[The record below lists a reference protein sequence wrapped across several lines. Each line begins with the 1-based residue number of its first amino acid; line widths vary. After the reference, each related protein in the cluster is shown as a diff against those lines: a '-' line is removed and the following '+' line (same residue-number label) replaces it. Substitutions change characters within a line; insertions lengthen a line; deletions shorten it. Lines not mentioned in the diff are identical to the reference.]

1 MNFFK
6 KIQTGSQN
14 KYKKLIKKKKL
25 LALRIKIQQN
35 IEIKKYLII
44 NLIRIKIIKLIKYL
58 KKNNYII

>member
-14 KYKKLIKKKKL
+14 KYNKLIIKKKL

-58 KKNNYII
+58 KKNNCII

>member
-14 KYKKLIKKKKL
+14 KYKKLIIKKKL
-25 LALRIKIQQN
+25 LALRIKIQSN

-44 NLIRIKIIKLIKYL
+44 NLIRTKIIKLIKYL
-58 KKNNYII
+58 KKNNCII

>member
-25 LALRIKIQQN
+25 LALIIKIQQN